1 MRKLH
6 IIMPMAG
13 EGSRFKQVGIDTPK
27 PLIKANGI
35 PFFVRAL
42 SSIKNSFN
50 DLKVTCIIQSKHD
63 VNNELSNGIKN
74 EIPFANI
81 VVLPKLTRGAVETC
95 LAAQPFICK
104 DDAIL
109 IMDCDLEWQSYNY
122 TSAIKSLLRSDSS
135 TIGGLLLSF
144 NSDKPRYSYA
154 KVDKNNVVIETA
166 EKSVI
171 SNNALVGAYYF
182 NTVDDFISS
191 ADKLMANNKLSEIK
205 EYYISLLYNYLIQSG
220 RKVILYKIDS
230 LHSFGTPEELSEY
243 EHSFNKDGFN

>member
-42 SSIKNSFN
+42 SSIKDSFN

-63 VNNELSNGIKN
+63 VNNELSNSIKH

-81 VVLPKLTRGAVETC
+81 VVLPKLTNGAVETC
-95 LAAQPFICK
+95 LAAKPFMCK

-109 IMDCDLEWQSYNY
+109 IMDCDLEWKSNKYIL
-122 TSAIKSLLRSDSS
+122 AIKSLLRSDSS

-144 NSDKPRYSYA
+144 DSDKPRYSYA
-154 KVDKNNVVIETA
+154 KADKDNVVIETA

-182 NTVDDFISS
+182 NTVDDFILSS
-191 ADKLMANNKLSEIK
+191 DKLITRNKLSDIK
-205 EYYISLLYNYLIQSG
+205 EYYISLLYNYLIQNG
-220 RKVILYKIDS
+220 RTVILYKVDT

-243 EHSFNKDGFN
+243 EHSFN

>member
-1 MRKLH
+1 
-6 IIMPMAG
+6 MPMAG
-13 EGSRFKQVGIDTPK
+13 EGSRFKQAGIDIPK

-42 SSIKNSFN
+42 SSIKDSFD

-63 VNNELSNGIKN
+63 VNNELSNSIKH

-81 VVLPKLTRGAVETC
+81 VVLQKLTNGAVETC
-95 LAAQPFICK
+95 LAAKPFMCK

-109 IMDCDLEWQSYNY
+109 IMDCDLEWKSNKYIL
-122 TSAIKSLLRSDSS
+122 AIKSLLRSDSS

-144 NSDKPRYSYA
+144 DSDKPRYSYA
-154 KVDKNNVVIETA
+154 RIDKDNVVIETA

-182 NTVDDFISS
+182 NTVDDFILSS
-191 ADKLMANNKLSEIK
+191 DKLVTNNKLSDIK
-205 EYYISLLYNYLIQSG
+205 EYYISLLYNYLIQNG
-220 RKVILYKIDS
+220 RTVMLYKVDT
-230 LHSFGTPEELSEY
+230 LHSFGTPEELNEY
-243 EHSFNKDGFN
+243 EHSFN

>member
-35 PFFVRAL
+35 PFFIRAL
-42 SSIKNSFN
+42 SSIKDSLCLS
-50 DLKVTCIIQSKHD
+50 DMKVTCIIQSKHD
-63 VNNELSNGIKN
+63 ADKRLSEGIKS
-74 EIPFANI
+74 ELPSANI

-95 LAAQPFICK
+95 LAAQPFMDE

-109 IMDCDLEWQSYNY
+109 IMDCDLEWHCYNY
-122 TSAIKSLLRSDSS
+122 TNKIKDLLKEESSD
-135 TIGGLLLSF
+135 IGGMLLSF

-154 KVDKNNVVIETA
+154 FVEDGIVKRTA
-166 EKSVI
+166 EKNVI

-182 NTVDDFISS
+182 NTTDDFISA
-191 ADKLMANNKLSEIK
+191 ADKLFSENKLLEIK
-205 EYYISLLYNYLIQSG
+205 EYYVSLLYNYLIQAK
-220 RKVILYKIDS
+220 RTVILYSVDS
-230 LHSFGTPEELSEY
+230 LDSFGTPEELYEY
-243 EHSFNKDGFN
+243 EHKSVYN

>member
-6 IIMPMAG
+6 VIMPMAG

-27 PLIKANGI
+27 PLIKANGV

-42 SSIKNSFN
+42 SSIKDSFD

-63 VNNELSNGIKN
+63 TDHCLSNGIKS
-74 EIPFANI
+74 EFPFANI
-81 VVLPKLTRGAVETC
+81 VVLPKLTNGAVETC
-95 LAAQPFICK
+95 LAAKPFMCK

-109 IMDCDLEWQSYNY
+109 IMDCDLEWKSNKYIL
-122 TSAIKSLLRSDSS
+122 AIKSLLRSDSS

-144 NSDKPRYSYA
+144 DSDKPRYSYA
-154 KVDKNNVVIETA
+154 KADKDNVVIETA

-182 NTVDDFISS
+182 NTVDDFILSS
-191 ADKLMANNKLSEIK
+191 DKLVTKNKLSDIK
-205 EYYISLLYNYLIQSG
+205 EYYISLLYNYLIQNG
-220 RKVILYKIDS
+220 RTVILYKVDT

-243 EHSFNKDGFN
+243 EHSFN

>member
-42 SSIKNSFN
+42 SSIKDSFN

-63 VNNELSNGIKN
+63 VNNELSNSIKH

-81 VVLPKLTRGAVETC
+81 VVLPKLTNGAVETC
-95 LAAQPFICK
+95 LAAKPFMCK

-109 IMDCDLEWQSYNY
+109 IMDCDLEWKSNKYIL
-122 TSAIKSLLRSDSS
+122 AIKSLLRSDSS

-144 NSDKPRYSYA
+144 DSDKPRYSYA
-154 KVDKNNVVIETA
+154 KADKDNVVIETA

-182 NTVDDFISS
+182 NTVDDFILSS
-191 ADKLMANNKLSEIK
+191 DKLITRNKLSDIK

-220 RKVILYKIDS
+220 RIVMLYKVDT
-230 LHSFGTPEELSEY
+230 LHSFGTPEELNEY
-243 EHSFNKDGFN
+243 EHSFN

>member
-6 IIMPMAG
+6 VIMPMAG

-27 PLIKANGI
+27 PLIKANGV

-42 SSIKNSFN
+42 SSIKDSFD

-63 VNNELSNGIKN
+63 VNNELSNSIKH

-81 VVLPKLTRGAVETC
+81 VVLPKLTNGAVETC
-95 LAAQPFICK
+95 LAAKPFMCK

-109 IMDCDLEWQSYNY
+109 IMDCDLEWKSNKYIL
-122 TSAIKSLLRSDSS
+122 AIKGLLRSDSS

-144 NSDKPRYSYA
+144 DSDKQRYSYA
-154 KVDKNNVVIETA
+154 KADKDNVVIETA

-182 NTVDDFISS
+182 NTVDDFILSS
-191 ADKLMANNKLSEIK
+191 DKLITRNKLSDIK

-220 RKVILYKIDS
+220 RVVMLYKVDT

-243 EHSFNKDGFN
+243 EHSFN